1 MLLQLIVIASPE
13 CLSGRCGGWLTE
25 VVVVPI
31 LMCSFVFL
39 SLSLSPPLS
48 LPWENGPGAEKQS
61 RPAWAELFTSRPSPQ
76 GYN

>member
-1 MLLQLIVIASPE
+1 MMVAD
-13 CLSGRCGGWLTE
+13 GGGGGGGGG
-25 VVVVPI
+25 VVPI

>member
-1 MLLQLIVIASPE
+1 MEVAD
-13 CLSGRCGGWLTE
+13 GGGGGG
-25 VVVVPI
+25 VVPI

-61 RPAWAELFTSRPSPQ
+61 RPAWGGGFYLSPLPT
-76 GYN
+76 GI